1 MRRVVTGLLTV
12 LAIGACS
19 EAPPRQYG
27 LEENVCGVNGG
38 KWTRVCGEKDY
49 RCLSPYADAGKACSD
64 SSDCEGECVADIVEL
79 GPGTEP
85 IFVEPGMKVVGKCQ
99 LYDDPC
105 GNRIFVDDG
114 IAMPAVK
121 RN

>member
-1 MRRVVTGLLTV
+1 
-12 LAIGACS
+12 
-19 EAPPRQYG
+19 
-27 LEENVCGVNGG
+27 
-38 KWTRVCGEKDY
+38 
-49 RCLSPYADAGKACSD
+49 
-64 SSDCEGECVADIVEL
+64 
-79 GPGTEP
+79 
-85 IFVEPGMKVVGKCQ
+85 MKVVGKCQ